1 VASDRQ
7 VEGPL
12 IFQGEI
18 QQDVSRV
25 DEKHQEKKEDA
36 YGQEHRHK
44 TESANAR
51 TEQGKESAGPIEQEQ
66 LEPGLSSR
74 LRFMPTISA
83 DRPSRRSQ
91 RPATRRTSRAVQ
103 MTGISEWGET
113 TVDRLGWRSGFLK
126 WLPGIRLANGCYLP
140 TLVMSARPNLRNE
153 SGMVVLFADRCK

>member
-1 VASDRQ
+1 LRWSEFRTFEDVQSVASDRQ
-7 VEGPL
+7 LEEPL

-25 DEKHQEKKEDA
+25 DEKHQEKKENA
-36 YGQEHRHK
+36 FSNNAHGQEHRHK

-103 MTGISEWGET
+103 MTGG
-113 TVDRLGWRSGFLK
+113 R
-126 WLPGIRLANGCYLP
+126 
-140 TLVMSARPNLRNE
+140 
-153 SGMVVLFADRCK
+153 